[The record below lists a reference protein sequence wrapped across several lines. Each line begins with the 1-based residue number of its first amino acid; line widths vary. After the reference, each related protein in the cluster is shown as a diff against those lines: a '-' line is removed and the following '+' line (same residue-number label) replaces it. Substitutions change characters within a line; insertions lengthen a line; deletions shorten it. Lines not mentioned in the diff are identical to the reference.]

1 MRAMSKR
8 ERCIETIAHEAGPVH
23 VKASKAHEARHGQE
37 GQSAGVS
44 ERLGELAPYGMDQDA
59 TLRLLRR

>member
-1 MRAMSKR
+1 MKAMSKR

-23 VKASKAHEARHGQE
+23 FKASKAHEARHGQE

-44 ERLGELAPYGMDQDA
+44 ERLGKFAPYGVDKDA
-59 TLRLLRR
+59 TMRLLRR